1 MKFFDDLSVSTRLW
15 GLTLALI
22 AGLTATALF
31 TERMKAQVSEEAM
44 ATIQDCDARIAD
56 SIEWRRLV
64 ETNIQRIIAMAVSK
78 DPALGRNFEKT
89 IDTTIQAIAAT
100 QQRVIERAKSEP
112 DKKQL
117 AEIAQ
122 LRLTVLAAVGK
133 SREINKSADA
143 TPAQAQ
149 AIVDTELNPAV
160 KTYLASLE
168 AFGQLQVSQ
177 RADALADAQAAKRH
191 VSHIQLALMGLV
203 AVLGLAAA
211 GAVVRSIVLPLR
223 KAVDVSTAIAAGDL
237 TVEVST
243 QRRDELGQMLRAMGA
258 MVVRLRS
265 IVGDVRQAS
274 DSIATGTTQIASG
287 NVDLSQRT
295 EEQASNLQQTA
306 ASMEQLTATVQKNA
320 EAAQQARQLS
330 TTASEV
336 ASKGGEVVGRV
347 VATMAQISE
356 SSKKISDIIGT
367 IDGIAF
373 QTNILALN
381 AAVEAARAGEQGR
394 GFAVVASEVRSLAQR
409 SAEAAREIKSL
420 ISDSVAK
427 VEAGSTLVGDAG
439 TAIED
444 IMQQVRRVND
454 IVGEISASSLEQNQ
468 GIGQI
473 GDAVNQLDQVT
484 QQNAALVEESA
495 AAAESLKQQAE
506 QLVQTVS
513 QFRTNGGDS
522 PKAAAVVQAQLP
534 VQEVVVR
541 KPVASARVAPAAA
554 PRTHVASAAKAHKPL
569 KTAPVT
575 ATGADDWETF

>member
-1 MKFFDDLSVSTRLW
+1 
-15 GLTLALI
+15 
-22 AGLTATALF
+22 
-31 TERMKAQVSEEAM
+31 M